1 MSRFV
6 ARRPSFE
13 VMGLQAANSWGS
25 TETGGVG
32 ATWLLGMTEPTP
44 SHHSAIDP
52 TLWDANDVA
61 AFLKVSR
68 SWVYHRAESGELPHL
83 RVGGLLRFE
92 PLSIRAY
99 ARGENPP
106 RAKRLP
112 LKPPL
117 LQGRTPSR

>member
-1 MSRFV
+1 MWARPARGSS
-6 ARRPSFE
+6 ANDPIRRPETLGGRS
-13 VMGLQAANSWGS
+13 SWL
-25 TETGGVG
+25 E
-32 ATWLLGMTEPTP
+32 GMTETNPSIQPTNE
-44 SHHSAIDP
+44 
-52 TLWDANDVA
+52 TNLWDANDVA

-92 PLSIRAY
+92 PVSILAY

-112 LKPPL
+112 LGASL